1 MSLYCLKRRKKS
13 KNKNPKV
20 VKTKNWGI
28 MLSSKCAVCDS
39 KKLKFFK
46 EDEASGLLKLESAI
60 LN

>member
-1 MSLYCLKRRKKS
+1 MLLYCLKRRKNT

-20 VKTKNWGI
+20 VKTKNWRI
-28 MLSSKCAVCDS
+28 VLSSKCAVCDS

>member
-1 MSLYCLKRRKKS
+1 MSLYCLKHRKNT
-13 KNKNPKV
+13 KNKNQEV
-20 VKTKNWGI
+20 VKTKNWRI

-46 EDEASGLLKLESAI
+46 EDEPSGLLKLESAI

>member
-1 MSLYCLKRRKKS
+1 MSLYCLKHRKNT
-13 KNKNPKV
+13 KNKNPEV
-20 VKTKNWGI
+20 VKTKNWRI

>member
-1 MSLYCLKRRKKS
+1 MLLYCLKRRKNT

-20 VKTKNWGI
+20 VKTKNWRI